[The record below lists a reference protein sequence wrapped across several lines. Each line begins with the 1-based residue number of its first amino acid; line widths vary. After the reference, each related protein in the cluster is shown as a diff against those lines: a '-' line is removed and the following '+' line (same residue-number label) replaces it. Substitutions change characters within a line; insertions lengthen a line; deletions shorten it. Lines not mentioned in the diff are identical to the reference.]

1 MNELRTRNSV
11 ERFTTS
17 RPVVLSQNAPLWSAF
32 RF

>member
-1 MNELRTRNSV
+1 MNEPRAIDSV

-17 RPVVLSQNAPLWSAF
+17 RPVVLSQNAPLWSAL